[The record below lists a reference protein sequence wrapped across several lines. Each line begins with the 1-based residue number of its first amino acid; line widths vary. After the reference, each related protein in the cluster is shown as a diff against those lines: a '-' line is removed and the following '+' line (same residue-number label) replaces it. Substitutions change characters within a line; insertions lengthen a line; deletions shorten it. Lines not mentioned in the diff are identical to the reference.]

1 MLNQEMQNAVNATMN
16 AEWVQQETT
25 QEAVNLETEQ
35 TEVDNN
41 VVETN
46 TEAQVVE
53 EQQAQ
58 EVQTFDPNGWNAPLE
73 TEAENIAVTPDQDV
87 TTATEDKPEEQWFS
101 RDDELN
107 ELEAMLKWTAQE
119 EVQEE
124 PQQQETESNEMSD
137 EPESEEENL
146 NYKVKWKEVT
156 TKNAQLEAENYRL
169 TQQLKYANLELEDS
183 ANRYGTLK
191 DRQIELNND
200 IESLRNKVTHDDL
213 ADLSD
218 KYRIWKNVENDATSV
233 QLVQTICWL
242 LTEVTWK
249 NAEWI
254 FEDYLATRTN
264 KDIPFIS
271 SHSDNTSA
279 TFGGNQWV
287 SRISL

>member
-16 AEWVQQETT
+16 AEWVQQEAT
-25 QEAVNLETEQ
+25 QESVNVEQEQ

-41 VVETN
+41 VVES
-46 TEAQVVE
+46 EAPVVE

-58 EVQTFDPNGWNAPLE
+58 EVQSFDPNGWNALLE
-73 TEAENIAVTPDQDV
+73 TEEENIAVAPDQDA
-87 TTATEDKPEEQWFS
+87 TIATEEQQEEQWFS

-107 ELEAMLKWTAQE
+107 ELEAMLRWTTE
-119 EVQEE
+119 EVVEE
-124 PQQQETESNEMSD
+124 QPVEQVTESTEMSD

-146 NYKVKWKEVT
+146 NYKVKWKEVV

-200 IESLRNKVTHDDL
+200 IESLRNKVAHDDL
-213 ADLSD
+213 ADMID
-218 KYRIWKNVENDATSV
+218 KYRIWKNVDNDATSV

-271 SHSDNTSA
+271 SHSDNTSVSLN
-279 TFGGNQWV
+279 GNQAV
-287 SRISL
+287 NRISL

>member
-16 AEWVQQETT
+16 AEWVQQEAT

-35 TEVDNN
+35 TWVDNN

-73 TEAENIAVTPDQDV
+73 TEDENIAVTPDQDV
-87 TTATEDKPEEQWFS
+87 TIATEDKPEEQWFS

-107 ELEAMLKWTAQE
+107 ELEAMLKWTAQA

-124 PQQQETESNEMSD
+124 PQKHETESNEMSD

-271 SHSDNTSA
+271 SHSDNTSVSLN
-279 TFGGNQWV
+279 GNQAV
-287 SRISL
+287 NRISL